1 MVVSC
6 RRALAGLLVALAVCA
21 WPWSAARADA
31 IDGDWCLGSQNMNI
45 NGPNIRTPGGNQ
57 TTGDYTRHT
66 FSYTIPKGE
75 PGEDGRLSMRL
86 LNDDMLE
93 VSRPRAGSGS
103 ASPPEIW
110 RRCKPTS

>member
-1 MVVSC
+1 MVVSI
-6 RRALAGLLVALAVCA
+6 RYLLLALLLAITLAA
-21 WPWSAARADA
+21 FPGSAARADA
-31 IDGDWCLGSQNMNI
+31 IDGDWCLGSQSMNI
-45 NGPNIRTPGGNQ
+45 NGPNIRTPAGNQ

-103 ASPPEIW
+103 ASAPEIW

>member
-1 MVVSC
+1 MGVPI
-6 RRALAGLLVALAVCA
+6 RLPLLALLVAAALAMLPA
-21 WPWSAARADA
+21 GAARADA
-31 IDGDWCLGSQNMNI
+31 IDGDWCLGSQSMNI
-45 NGPNIRTPGGNQ
+45 NGPNIRTPAGNQ

-75 PGEDGRLSMRL
+75 PGEDGRLNMRL